1 MMTDRIRF
9 SLHRILPSWVLLS
22 WLLVLATPA
31 LAQAEPRFKLRGFAT
46 LGAVHSSE
54 DQADFVASP
63 FQPRGA
69 GFSRDWDAGVDSK
82 LALQLDAAL
91 NEQWSAVLQV
101 VSQRRHDGSF
111 TPQVEWA
118 NIKYQVTPDFSLRA
132 GRTLLATFIASD
144 TRLLGY
150 GNPWVRPPL
159 EVYGLLP
166 VTNTD
171 GVDGTYRF
179 RVGSSTH
186 STQLSLGGTELDLP
200 GNGKIKASDI
210 VGLNHSIER
219 GALTVRG
226 GFLRAQVDV
235 STPDLEALFAQLT
248 QFGSGL
254 SMTPGLE
261 PVGAQA
267 LALVERYRFDNR
279 RITAATIGAIY
290 DPGDWLLIAEW
301 GRLDGPEVLADSSTW
316 QITGGLRFGNFTPY
330 LSYARRHAE
339 PADEPGIDTRFLP
352 PPLAQPAAAL
362 NAGLQQTLVQ
372 LAASQRTASVG
383 LRWEVRPNAALKL
396 QFDRVDR
403 ESGSAGTF
411 VNLQPGFRLGG
422 ESNLISLSL
431 DLVF

>member
-1 MMTDRIRF
+1 MMMDRIRF
-9 SLHRILPSWVLLS
+9 NLHWALLV
-22 WLLVLATPA
+22 WLLAAAMPVV
-31 LAQAEPRFKLRGFAT
+31 AQTEPSFRLRGFAT
-46 LGAVHSSE
+46 LGAVHSS
-54 DQADFVASP
+54 DQQSDFVASP
-63 FQPRGA
+63 FQPSGA
-69 GFSRDWDAGVDSK
+69 GYSRSWDAGVDSK
-82 LALQLDAAL
+82 LALQLDGSF
-91 NEQWSAVLQV
+91 NDQWSAVVQV
-101 VSQRRHDGSF
+101 VSQRRYDGSF

-118 NIKYQVTPDFSLRA
+118 NIKYQVTPDLSVRA

-179 RVGSSTH
+179 RIGDTTH
-186 STQLSLGGTELDLP
+186 STQLSFGRTELDLP
-200 GNGKIKASDI
+200 NGGQIEAKNI

-226 GFLRAQVDV
+226 GFLRAKVDV
-235 STPDLEALFAQLT
+235 STPELEALFVGLT
-248 QFGSGL
+248 QFGAGL

-267 LALVERYRFDNR
+267 LALVDRYRFESR
-279 RITAATIGAIY
+279 RITAATIGATY

-301 GRLDGPEVLADSSTW
+301 GRLDGPEVLADASTW
-316 QITGGLRFGNFTPY
+316 QITGGLRFGGFTPY
-330 LSYARRHAE
+330 VSYARRHAD
-339 PADEPGIDTRFLP
+339 PANEAGIDTRFLP

-372 LAASQRTASVG
+372 FAASQRTASIG

-403 ESGSAGTF
+403 EAGSAGTF
-411 VNLQPGFRLGG
+411 VNQQPGFRFGG
-422 ESNLISLSL
+422 ESDLISLGL
-431 DLVF
+431 DVVF